1 MRQFI
6 FLLLILGAQIGRAQ
20 DSLQTSIPV
29 HDPVMIRQ
37 DGVYY
42 VFATGR
48 GISMWS
54 STDMQNWKKEKPVF
68 NTPPEWAVKA
78 VPGFR
83 GHIWAPDI
91 SYQNGLYYLYY
102 SISTFGKN
110 RSCIGLATNKTLN
123 PASTGY
129 HWTDHGQVI
138 ESVPGRDEWNAIDPN
153 LIVDEQQQP
162 WLAFGS
168 FWNGIKLVKLDADA
182 RNIAQPQQWFNL
194 ASVPRTKPGSKPG
207 SDSTAGNGAI
217 EAPFIFKKLDYFYL
231 FASYDYCCRG
241 EKSTYKMRVGRSK
254 TLTGPYLDRNGV
266 PMTQGGG
273 TLLLE
278 GNADWH
284 GVGHNAVC
292 TFDGVDYLVFHGYDA
307 KDKGRSKLRV
317 EQLVWENDWPVLHSH

>member
-1 MRQFI
+1 MRPFI

-20 DSLQTSIPV
+20 DSLQTNIPV

-37 DGVYY
+37 DGIYY

-48 GISMWS
+48 GISIWS
-54 STDMQNWKKEKPVF
+54 SKDMQNWKKEQPVF
-68 NTPPEWAVKA
+68 SAPPEWAVKA
-78 VPGFR
+78 VPGFK

-91 SYQNGLYYLYY
+91 SYHNGLYYLYY

-123 PASTGY
+123 PASADY
-129 HWTDHGQVI
+129 QWTDHGQVI

-153 LIVDEQQQP
+153 LIVDEHKQP

-168 FWNGIKLVKLDADA
+168 FWNGIKLVKLDTNA
-182 RNIAQPQQWFNL
+182 RSVAQPQTWFTL
-194 ASVPRTKPGSKPG
+194 AGVPRTKPG

-217 EAPFIFKKLDYFYL
+217 EAPFIFKKFDYFYL

-241 EKSTYKMRVGRSK
+241 AKSTYKMRVGRSQ
-254 TLTGPYLDRNGV
+254 TLTGPYLDREGK

-273 TLLLE
+273 TLVLE
-278 GNADWH
+278 GDADWH

-307 KDKGRSKLRV
+307 KDKGRSKLRIV
-317 EQLVWENDWPVLHSH
+317 RLNWKNDWPAVHLH

>member
-1 MRQFI
+1 MRPFI

-20 DSLQTSIPV
+20 DSLQTNIPV

-37 DGVYY
+37 DRVYY

-54 STDMQNWKKEKPVF
+54 SKDMQNWKKEKPVF
-68 NTPPEWAVKA
+68 NAPPEWAMKA
-78 VPGFR
+78 VPGFK

-91 SYQNGLYYLYY
+91 SYYNGLYYLYY

-110 RSCIGLATNKTLN
+110 RSCIGVATNKTLN
-123 PASTGY
+123 PASADY
-129 HWTDHGQVI
+129 LWTDHGQVI

-153 LIVDEQQQP
+153 LIVDEQKQP
-162 WLAFGS
+162 RLAFGS
-168 FWNGIKLVKLDADA
+168 FWNGIKLIKLDADA
-182 RNIAQPQQWFNL
+182 RSIAQPQTWFTL
-194 ASVPRTKPGSKPG
+194 ASVPRARPG

-217 EAPFIFKKLDYFYL
+217 EAPFIFKKFDYFHL

-241 EKSTYKMRVGRSK
+241 AKSTYKMRVGRSK
-254 TLTGPYLDRNGV
+254 TLTGPYLDNNGV
-266 PMTQGGG
+266 PMTQGSG

-292 TFDGVDYLVFHGYDA
+292 TFDGTDYLVFHGYDA

-317 EQLVWENDWPVLHSH
+317 ERLDWKEDWPVVHLH

>member
-1 MRQFI
+1 MRPFI
-6 FLLLILGAQIGRAQ
+6 FLLLILGAQICRAQ
-20 DSLQTSIPV
+20 DSLQTNIPV

-48 GISMWS
+48 GIRMWS
-54 STDMQNWKKEKPVF
+54 SKDMQNWKKEKPVF
-68 NTPPEWAVKA
+68 NAPPEWAMKA
-78 VPGFR
+78 VPDFK

-91 SYQNGLYYLYY
+91 SYHNGLYYLYY
-102 SISTFGKN
+102 SISSFGKN

-123 PASTGY
+123 PASVDY
-129 HWTDHGQVI
+129 QWTDHGQVI
-138 ESVPGRDEWNAIDPN
+138 ESIPGRDEWNAIDPN
-153 LIVDEQQQP
+153 LIVDEQKQP

-168 FWNGIKLVKLDADA
+168 FWNGIKLVKLDAGA
-182 RNIAQPQQWFNL
+182 RSLAQPQTWFTL
-194 ASVPRTKPGSKPG
+194 ASVPRTKPGS
-207 SDSTAGNGAI
+207 DSAAGNGAI
-217 EAPFIFKKLDYFYL
+217 EAPFIFKKFDYFYL

-241 EKSTYKMRVGRSK
+241 AKSTYKMRVGRSK
-254 TLTGPYLDRNGV
+254 ALTGPYLDKDGKA
-266 PMTQGGG
+266 MTQGGG

-292 TFDGVDYLVFHGYDA
+292 TFDGTDYLVFRGYDA

-317 EQLVWENDWPVLHSH
+317 EQLDWKEDWPVVHLH